1 MGDSLHLTYH
11 SCASPSVYDG
21 EDVMALVKDL
31 LDNPTTLAL
40 LITISTIFLVLVLVR
55 FRCITIKIGK
65 LLVRISR

>member
-1 MGDSLHLTYH
+1 
-11 SCASPSVYDG
+11 
-21 EDVMALVKDL
+21 MALVKDL